1 MRVPSPGDPACG
13 RRRGR
18 AWEGPSKKQAQAQG
32 GQQAGSLREGLNSQ
46 GSAASSRGDPALWSL
61 TLLHHQQS
69 PVPCA
74 DALAQHLH
82 SAHVDPSVTASGVP
96 DVQLSL
102 VVTEEAGRG
111 KRGQAAPEL
120 WGPIPHLLPRGHLIP
135 VPCDRANGRC
145 PLAGIEGAGQKG
157 SGTLLGMKFRGLGHP
172 ERAGS

>member
-1 MRVPSPGDPACG
+1 MRVPSPGDPAYG

-18 AWEGPSKKQAQAQG
+18 AWEGPSKKQAQARRAAGREPQG
-32 GQQAGSLREGLNSQ
+32 RTQLPGEC
-46 GSAASSRGDPALWSL
+46 SRGDAALWSL

-120 WGPIPHLLPRGHLIP
+120 WGPIPHLLPQGHLIP

-157 SGTLLGMKFRGLGHP
+157 SGTLLGMNFGGLGHP